1 MPIKPGLGVGRWI
14 RADIAGITMRQIKGK
29 EVGLLFNT
37 TNNNQSFPKV
47 SLHMPRG
54 MTQRHKHLP

>member
-14 RADIAGITMRQIKGK
+14 RADIAGIAMRQIKGK

-37 TNNNQSFPKV
+37 PNNNQSFPKV
-47 SLHMPRG
+47 SLPMLRG